1 MHILRA
7 LLIRQQVQA
16 ALISLETLQQLLA
29 SFGYPMVFLF
39 VMIESIGIPIPGETM
54 LLLGSF
60 YAAIDHRLNIVF
72 VIVCAAVGAIVGD
85 NIGFVIGRKGG
96 RPFVER
102 YGKYVFIRQKHLAKA
117 EQFFEHHGGKTVF
130 LGRFTAILRAWA
142 AFLAGVNHM
151 PWRAFLIY
159 NATGGILW
167 ATIVGLVG
175 YYAGRIFHENF
186 AQVEHLVGTAGWII
200 AGVVVLGAIL
210 AYVITRLR
218 KKNAS
223 TSPSSTKENHH
234 QEPEH

>member
-1 MHILRA
+1 MHIVRA
-7 LLIRQQVQA
+7 LLLHRQAQA

-29 SFGYPMVFLF
+29 SFGYPVVFLF

-72 VIVCAAVGAIVGD
+72 VIICAAIGAIVGD

-117 EQFFEHHGGKTVF
+117 EQFFARHGGKAVF

-151 PWRAFLIY
+151 PWRAFLLY
-159 NATGGILW
+159 NAAGGILW

-175 YYAGRIFHENF
+175 YYAGRVFHDNF
-186 AQVEHLVGTAGWII
+186 AQVEHLVGTVGWII
-200 AGVVVLGAIL
+200 AGIVILGALI
-210 AYVITRLR
+210 AYLITRLR
-218 KKNAS
+218 KKGS
-223 TSPSSTKENHH
+223 SSPQTKENSA
-234 QEPEH
+234 QEPGH

>member
-1 MHILRA
+1 M
-7 LLIRQQVQA
+7 
-16 ALISLETLQQLLA
+16 
-29 SFGYPMVFLF
+29 
-39 VMIESIGIPIPGETM
+39 
-54 LLLGSF
+54 
-60 YAAIDHRLNIVF
+60 
-72 VIVCAAVGAIVGD
+72 GAIVGD
-85 NIGFVIGRKGG
+85 NIGFEIGRKGG

-117 EQFFEHHGGKTVF
+117 GQFFEHHGGKTVF

-200 AGVVVLGAIL
+200 ASVVVLGAIL

-218 KKNAS
+218 KKNSS

-234 QEPEH
+234 QEPGH

>member
-16 ALISLETLQQLLA
+16 ALISLETMQQLLA

-72 VIVCAAVGAIVGD
+72 VIVCAAMGAIVGD
-85 NIGFVIGRKGG
+85 NIGFEIGRKGG

-117 EQFFEHHGGKTVF
+117 GQFFEHHGGKTVF

-159 NATGGILW
+159 NA
-167 ATIVGLVG
+167 
-175 YYAGRIFHENF
+175 
-186 AQVEHLVGTAGWII
+186 
-200 AGVVVLGAIL
+200 
-210 AYVITRLR
+210 
-218 KKNAS
+218 
-223 TSPSSTKENHH
+223 
-234 QEPEH
+234 